1 MRSSI
6 QSYVYLELLIKKCND
21 NFLAITAHLLSY
33 KALSLHWYKFDKNI
47 IYERKLKK
55 NQEILRYRKILPTFL
70 YRMFTYF

>member
-33 KALSLHWYKFDKNI
+33 KAQSLH
-47 IYERKLKK
+47 
-55 NQEILRYRKILPTFL
+55 
-70 YRMFTYF
+70 